1 MVDAFRP
8 CPVMVTLVP
17 PAIGP
22 YTGRTDVTTTSTAGV
37 DDPAVVAV
45 VVMATA
51 SVVAVFAV
59 VSATVIIRGV
69 VVLFVF
75 VEVLGENGNPAGKP
89 GVEGVVVDSVGVGGG
104 NVKPGVVVLLPAGP
118 VQHTNQR

>member
-22 YTGRTDVTTTSTAGV
+22 YTGRTDVTTTSAAGV

-45 VVMATA
+45 VMATTLL
-51 SVVAVFAV
+51 SVVEGIAVDLLV
-59 VSATVIIRGV
+59 TTGS
-69 VVLFVF
+69 
-75 VEVLGENGNPAGKP
+75 
-89 GVEGVVVDSVGVGGG
+89 
-104 NVKPGVVVLLPAGP
+104 VKPGVVLVNCSTARTHERASAT
-118 VQHTNQR
+118 VS